1 MATLSQLIARTADR
15 LSMVAG
21 TGVQV
26 YAEDRIAEMIQHKF
40 DVLFDEVFWPQFMSW
55 EELTLD
61 GTLGIVT
68 TDLTSKIKRF
78 DDIRVVFAENSNT
91 PLTKL
96 AGLTTN
102 PFELSGTTPVHYEPL
117 GAGSTYK
124 TSRVFQLWPKAST
137 GKIIVQYRTKPDTFV
152 STDEID
158 FDDQALILGSVFDYL
173 EDDGTNHNA
182 SQKFQLMFEA
192 RVKQLK
198 NLFNA
203 APISLDPVT
212 SLPNSF
218 TFTELP
224 T

>member
-1 MATLSQLIARTADR
+1 MATLAQLVTRTADR

-21 TGVQV
+21 TGVQI

-68 TDLTSKIKRF
+68 TDLTTKVKRF
-78 DDIRVVFAENSNT
+78 EDIRVMFPENSTT
-91 PLTKL
+91 PLTKIS
-96 AGLTTN
+96 ALTTN
-102 PFELSGTTPVHYEPL
+102 PFELSGTQPIHYEAL
-117 GAGSTYK
+117 GPTDTNK
-124 TSRVFQLWPKAST
+124 TSRVFQIWPKTAT
-137 GKIIVQYRTKPDTFV
+137 NKVIVQYRTKPDTFV

-173 EDDGTNHNA
+173 EDDGTNPSA
-182 SQKFQLMFEA
+182 TQKFQLLFEA
-192 RVKQLK
+192 RVRQLK
-198 NLFNA
+198 NAFNS

-212 SLPNSF
+212 ALPQTFSF
-218 TFTELP
+218 VELS
-224 T
+224 